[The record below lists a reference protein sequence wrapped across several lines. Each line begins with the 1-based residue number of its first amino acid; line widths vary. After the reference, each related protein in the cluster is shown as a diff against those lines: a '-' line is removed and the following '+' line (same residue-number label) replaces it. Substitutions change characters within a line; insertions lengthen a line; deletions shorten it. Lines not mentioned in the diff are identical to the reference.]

1 MRKENI
7 LRKQASL
14 IGFSLS
20 TLLLLS
26 FFLVTA
32 SFSADDSV
40 CARVKI
46 EIQQE
51 VTLERQGFDAHMR
64 INNGLTQI
72 SLENVKV
79 DVSFSDKDR
88 NTVRASSNPNDTS
101 ALFFIKLNSMENI
114 GDVDGTGRVQPS
126 FQRRYPLAYHSGY
139 GGLKWTL
146 PGNSLLRGGET
157 FLYDRR

>member
-1 MRKENI
+1 MRLNNI
-7 LRKQASL
+7 LKKQASL
-14 IGFSLS
+14 ICYYLS
-20 TLLLLS
+20 ALFVLS

-32 SFSADDSV
+32 SLAADESV

-51 VTLERQGFDAHMR
+51 MALERQGFDAHMR

-79 DVSFSDKDR
+79 DVSFSDKDG

-101 ALFFIKLNSMENI
+101 VLFFIKLNSLENI
-114 GDVDGTGRVQPS
+114 GGVDGTGRVQPS
-126 FQRRYPLAYHSGY
+126 SSADIHVVKS
-139 GGLKWTL
+139 
-146 PGNSLLRGGET
+146 SLGEPI
-157 FLYDRR
+157 

>member
-1 MRKENI
+1 MK
-7 LRKQASL
+7 KQASL
-14 IGFSLS
+14 ICCYLS
-20 TLLLLS
+20 SLLLLS

-32 SFSADDSV
+32 SLAADDSV

-51 VTLERQGFDAHMR
+51 VALERQGFDAHMR

-79 DVSFSDKDR
+79 DVAFSDKDG
-88 NTVRASSNPNDTS
+88 NTVRASSNPNDTN

-114 GDVDGTGRVQPS
+114 GGVDGTGTAARTPPAIER
-126 FQRRYPLAYHSGY
+126 QRPPTGD
-139 GGLKWTL
+139 G
-146 PGNSLLRGGET
+146 
-157 FLYDRR
+157 

>member
-1 MRKENI
+1 VIGWRGRTGKGIEGFNGWRQGMRWDNI
-7 LRKQASL
+7 MKKQASL
-14 IGFSLS
+14 ICYYLS

-26 FFLVTA
+26 FFLVSA
-32 SFSADDSV
+32 SLAADDSV

-79 DVSFSDKDR
+79 DVSFSDKDG
-88 NTVRASSNPNDTS
+88 NTVRASFIPNDTS
-101 ALFFIKLNSMENI
+101 ALFFIKLDSMENI
-114 GDVDGTGRVQPS
+114 GAVDGTARVQPS
-126 FQRRYPLAYHSGY
+126 SRRNG
-139 GGLKWTL
+139 
-146 PGNSLLRGGET
+146 
-157 FLYDRR
+157 